1 LKVEINGATVELG
14 EGASARDAALA
25 AGVDP
30 AGRGIAIALDGE
42 VVPRAR
48 LGKTILS
55 EGQRIEVV
63 RAIGGGAR

>member
-1 LKVEINGATVELG
+1 MKVEINGATVELG

-25 AGVDP
+25 AGVEP
-30 AGRGIAIALDGE
+30 AARGVAIALDGE

-48 LGKTILS
+48 LERTLLS
-55 EGQRIEVV
+55 EGQRVEVV